1 MDYGFHAPTVSFP
14 VAETMMIEPT
24 ESESIV
30 EIDRFCEAMISI
42 RKEIAEIESG
52 QADRSD
58 NVVKNAPHTAAQ
70 VMQTEWNHQ
79 YSREKA
85 VFPATWIRERKY
97 WPPVARIN
105 EVQGDRNLICAC
117 PPIDSY

>member
-1 MDYGFHAPTVSFP
+1 
-14 VAETMMIEPT
+14 
-24 ESESIV
+24 
-30 EIDRFCEAMISI
+30 MISI

-52 QADRSD
+52 QADDLD
-58 NVVKNAPHTAAQ
+58 NVLKNAPHTAAQ
-70 VMQTEWNHQ
+70 AAQNEWVHE

-85 VFPATWIRERKY
+85 AFPAPWTRERKY